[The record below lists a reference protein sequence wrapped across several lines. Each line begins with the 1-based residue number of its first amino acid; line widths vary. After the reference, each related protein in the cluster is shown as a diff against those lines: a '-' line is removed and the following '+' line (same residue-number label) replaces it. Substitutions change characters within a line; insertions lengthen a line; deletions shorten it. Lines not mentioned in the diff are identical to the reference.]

1 MKIRNDIE
9 SLIICR
15 DATLLQGLER
25 LNSNTGA
32 ALLVVDT
39 NNRLMGTMTD
49 GDVRRALRTG
59 SNE

>member
-25 LNSNTGA
+25 LNSNAGA

-39 NNRLMGTMTD
+39 KID
-49 GDVRRALRTG
+49 GHDDRR
-59 SNE
+59 